1 MLAVTIRDPKNA
13 VDVKASATTA
23 MAMRRIAKERV
34 IGTMAPGNDCKRNS
48 SAVGMVDTAIIPWR
62 RSTTCRSAPFGA
74 FQCVTS
80 HDLFK

>member
-34 IGTMAPGNDCKRNS
+34 IGTIASGNDCKRNS
-48 SAVGMVDTAIIPWR
+48 SAVGMVDTAIIPWLR
-62 RSTTCRSAPFGA
+62 PHHLPFGTVWRLPMRD
-74 FQCVTS
+74 VT
-80 HDLFK
+80 